1 MSGDLSAWHGLCR
14 NTYGMGTGPIYM
26 WHLQCKGD
34 EAGLKKCTY
43 EQGASSCSHLDDIAV
58 DCTLPTTC
66 AQDEKEV

>member
-1 MSGDLSAWHGLCR
+1 
-14 NTYGMGTGPIYM
+14 MGTGPIYM